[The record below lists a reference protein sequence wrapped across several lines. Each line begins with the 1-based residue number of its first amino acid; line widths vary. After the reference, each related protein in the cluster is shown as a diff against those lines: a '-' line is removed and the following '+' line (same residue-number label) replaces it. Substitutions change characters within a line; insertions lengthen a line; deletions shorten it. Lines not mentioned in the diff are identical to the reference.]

1 MLRREILNVLSL
13 AKGSA
18 ASGNYGHGGRIGEVG
33 GSTSRATVAL
43 LSYANKFGGAT
54 VDLRIGA
61 PVPRNPEAVT
71 QALLKRCKQLEQV
84 IGLPKHMGVDVMPP
98 NSANSINELVKD
110 SADIAPVFLSILNKA
125 KQITGGTIWAGKD
138 NEFLIKT
145 EESLTRK
152 VTKLQKDFGTDESTV
167 IKNIG
172 DSVRATLIVD
182 SASEMGMAVKK
193 IQTLVESHGGLV
205 DVDNKFVKKNTIPPE
220 MAYVGVHIAAR
231 IKSDSGKHVNTEIQV
246 HLRSVNDGSLSSP
259 KEESHRVYS
268 KVRESGGNDDEKKKG
283 NSAMSLIFAS
293 ALGA

>member
-1 MLRREILNVLSL
+1 MLRRKILNVLSL

-98 NSANSINELVKD
+98 NSASSIKELVQDAKEV
-110 SADIAPVFLSILNKA
+110 APVFLSILDKA
-125 KQITGGTIWAGKD
+125 KVLTGGEILAGENNK
-138 NEFLIKT
+138 NLLKT
-145 EESLTRK
+145 EDSLTRK
-152 VTKLQKDFGTDESTV
+152 VNKRMNDFGTDEKTV
-167 IKNIG
+167 IKSIV
-172 DSVRATLIVD
+172 DSVRASLIVNTIQD
-182 SASEMGMAVKK
+182 VGIATSK
-193 IQTLVESHGGLV
+193 IKELVESHGGYV
-205 DVDNKFVKKNTIPPE
+205 DIDNKFSKDNIPPDS
-220 MAYVGVHIAAR
+220 AYTAIHVAAR
-231 IKSDSGKHVNTEIQV
+231 IKSDNGRYVNSEIQI
-246 HLRSVNDGSLSSP
+246 HLRSVNDGSETAP
-259 KEESHRVYS
+259 KQRAHSIYDKTRVAL
-268 KVRESGGNDDEKKKG
+268 GGYVVDAG
-283 NSAMSLIFAS
+283 RGATALIFAQ